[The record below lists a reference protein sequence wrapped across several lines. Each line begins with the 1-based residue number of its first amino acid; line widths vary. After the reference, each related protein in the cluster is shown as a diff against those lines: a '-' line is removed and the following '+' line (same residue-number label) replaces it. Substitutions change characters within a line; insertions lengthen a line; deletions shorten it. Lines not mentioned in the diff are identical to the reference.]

1 MVLPAI
7 EGIRALRTALLL
19 RHDVGDVGHVLA
31 GLTVVEIQP
40 ASKYV
45 RMFIAK
51 HGHLLLFRTGVDPG
65 FLLSQSQ
72 ARDSGKEDRQDKEG
86 GHGWAGV
93 AGQSVRSCPLGGL
106 LYTSPSSYLSC
117 VR

>member
-7 EGIRALRTALLL
+7 EGIRALRTALLP

-40 ASKYV
+40 ASKDV

-72 ARDSGKEDRQDKEG
+72 ARDSGQEDRQEEEG